1 MVRSANMGV
10 RAYPDVRA
18 DGASAWTGQP
28 LSLTK
33 LKIDTPYSP
42 SPIGHEIVSNIRVV
56 STGFSITSGYKS
68 LALTHI
74 SSLCCVLSMEMKISN
89 FELKFCTKDKKDTK
103 NRKPVQEWALSIKS
117 WCFMARHGR
126 WFSAGYL
133 GDSAFYNLLVLNLFF
148 SFIDKNLQIVLYY
161 IYLSY
166 LYKKKSIIIIY
177 VYLDLLSRI
186 EKHAFQFKSK
196 TQK

>member
-1 MVRSANMGV
+1 MLRKRLTHLSTLQVNGIAECTATSAMVRSANMGV

-126 WFSAGYL
+126 WFSAGYR

-148 SFIDKNLQIVLYY
+148 SFID
-161 IYLSY
+161 
-166 LYKKKSIIIIY
+166 
-177 VYLDLLSRI
+177 
-186 EKHAFQFKSK
+186 
-196 TQK
+196 